1 MSPSRQHSKPLSNFP
16 ANSCVEGSGIP
27 GPKALPWSDL
37 RENENRC
44 LPPTSWGRNQFIA
57 AIKTVSSVCLGL
69 NLCWAL
75 SVTSGRGACRRPL
88 GSFPVGLY
96 RNGGGLAVNTTWI
109 TWCAP
114 RRDED
119 SGFACHCVCLKV
131 WDTSAEHG
139 QSTDH
144 VVLVCVSH
152 TQSFLLAGR
161 VSVLWLESQC
171 VSLEPFRMFR
181 ASINEIF
188 VFRSGIW

>member
-131 WDTSAEHG
+131 WDNICRAWPEHW
-139 QSTDH
+139 SCSIS
-144 VVLVCVSH
+144 LRKSH
-152 TQSFLLAGR
+152 TIL
-161 VSVLWLESQC
+161 
-171 VSLEPFRMFR
+171 SLGWQGISLVTWVTMCEPWAF
-181 ASINEIF
+181 
-188 VFRSGIW
+188 